1 METNTPHPSAK
12 LLVSNEGSPEHANGS
27 AQARQHRAHRTVD
40 RLATVV
46 HEATDQFVARGE
58 AWQAVQ
64 DRLVS
69 QTRDRV
75 RQRPLAIVGIA
86 LAVGFLMS
94 RLMR

>member
-86 LAVGFLMS
+86 LALGFLMS

>member
-1 METNTPHPSAK
+1 MEINTPQAPAK
-12 LLVSNEGSPEHANGS
+12 LLVSADGSPEHANGTVHP
-27 AQARQHRAHRTVD
+27 RQHRAHRTVD

-64 DRLVS
+64 DRLVE

>member
-1 METNTPHPSAK
+1 METNTPHASAK
-12 LLVSNEGSPEHANGS
+12 LLVPAEGHPEHSNGS
-27 AQARQHRAHRTVD
+27 AQATQHRAHRTVD

-69 QTRDRV
+69 QTRERV

-86 LAVGFLMS
+86 IAVGFLMS

>member
-1 METNTPHPSAK
+1 METNTPHASAK
-12 LLVSNEGSPEHANGS
+12 LLVPAEGHPEHANGS
-27 AQARQHRAHRTVD
+27 AQAKHHRAHRTVD

-69 QTRDRV
+69 QTRERV

-86 LAVGFLMS
+86 IAVGFLMS

>member
-1 METNTPHPSAK
+1 METNTPQASAK
-12 LLVSNEGSPEHANGS
+12 PLTPAEAPPEYANGS
-27 AQARQHRAHRTVD
+27 AQAKQHRAHRTVD

-58 AWQAVQ
+58 AWQAIQ

-69 QTRDRV
+69 QTRERV

-86 LAVGFLMS
+86 IAVGFLMS

>member
-1 METNTPHPSAK
+1 
-12 LLVSNEGSPEHANGS
+12 
-27 AQARQHRAHRTVD
+27 
-40 RLATVV
+40 V

-69 QTRDRV
+69 QTRERV

-86 LAVGFLMS
+86 IAVGFLMS

>member
-1 METNTPHPSAK
+1 MPA
-12 LLVSNEGSPEHANGS
+12 EGPPEHANGS
-27 AQARQHRAHRTVD
+27 AQARKHRAHRTVN

-46 HEATDQFVARGE
+46 HEAADQVVARGE

-64 DRLVS
+64 DRLVA
-69 QTRDRV
+69 QTRERV

-86 LAVGFLMS
+86 IAVGFLMS

>member
-75 RQRPLAIVGIA
+75 RKRPLAIVGIA

>member
-1 METNTPHPSAK
+1 MGTNTPQASAK
-12 LLVSNEGSPEHANGS
+12 LLVSADGRPEHANGS
-27 AQARQHRAHRTVD
+27 AQPRQHRSHRTVD

-69 QTRDRV
+69 QTRERV

-86 LAVGFLMS
+86 IAVGFLMS

>member
-1 METNTPHPSAK
+1 METNTPQASAK
-12 LLVSNEGSPEHANGS
+12 LLVSAEGRPEHVNGS
-27 AQARQHRAHRTVD
+27 AQPRQHRSHRTVD

-69 QTRDRV
+69 QTRERV

-86 LAVGFLMS
+86 IAVGFLMS